1 MNIRLISKDKSLYGL
16 CHEILSEM
24 PGRECRLTCVQPE
37 AAEAEEDSG
46 DLTLWDFDPA
56 TPIPGELDLDEE
68 RKHIFLVPRKHL
80 ALLQSKL
87 PLAALTILLK
97 PVHRST
103 LRPFLEHAVARSS
116 SRSSAGAA
124 TTISSLRAE
133 RDEILQCFLK
143 ANLKLQEYDHDR
155 TNFLARA
162 VHDFRAPLTAIKGY
176 CGLLVAEQMGPLSND
191 QKEVLMRMEHSLKRL
206 SRMTTAMFE
215 LSVSREVE
223 QRPNLQEGEIESC
236 IEQAQ
241 HEIMPLADEK
251 RISISVQITPAASPL
266 LFERSQIEQV
276 LINLLDNACKFT
288 PQSGSIYVYGYPWF
302 WDRRLVKIQ
311 AAGGNAG
318 QELDRRHG
326 MQKEPNAYRVDVRD
340 SGPGI
345 PVEHLANIF
354 EEYTSYAGGRDRSG
368 VGLGLAICRLIIA
381 RHHGRVWAESDSDGA
396 TFSFVLPLM
405 REETSFSFQMNTMT
419 GAVSAHA

>member
-1 MNIRLISKDKSLYGL
+1 MNIRLVSRDKALFRV
-16 CHEILSEM
+16 CHEILSEL
-24 PGRECRLTCVQPE
+24 PGRECRLTSVDPE
-37 AAEAEEDSG
+37 AAVEQPG
-46 DLTLWDFDPA
+46 DLTLWDFDSA
-56 TPIPGELDLDEE
+56 TLIPNELDLEEE

-80 ALLQSKL
+80 SLLQKKL
-87 PLAALTILLK
+87 PLAALNILLK
-97 PVHRST
+97 PVHRTT
-103 LRPFLEHAVARSS
+103 LRPFLEHALARSTA
-116 SRSSAGAA
+116 RSAAGTT

-162 VHDFRAPLTAIKGY
+162 LHDFRAPLTAIKGY
-176 CGLLVAEQMGPLSND
+176 CGLLVAEELGPLGND
-191 QKEVLMRMEHSLKRL
+191 QKEVLLRMEHSLQRL

-251 RISISVQITPAASPL
+251 RISISVQVIPPPGPV

-288 PQSGSIYVYGYPWF
+288 PQSGSIEVHGYPWF
-302 WDRRLVKIQ
+302 WDRRLINFPGPGP
-311 AAGGNAG
+311 AGTVI
-318 QELDRRHG
+318 DRRHNTIR
-326 MQKEPNAYRVDVRD
+326 EPNAYRVDVRD

-345 PVEHLANIF
+345 PVEHLAGIF
-354 EEYTSYAGGRDRSG
+354 EEYTSYTGGRDRSG

-381 RHHGRVWAESDSDGA
+381 RHHGRVWAESDGQGA
-396 TFSFVLPLM
+396 VFSFVLPLS
-405 REETSFSFQMNTMT
+405 RQETSFTFEMN
-419 GAVSAHA
+419 AVAGVLPAHV